1 MIDIMGEAL
10 MDYYQDQYVEDLKTW
25 TNITSEDEMSLPYLF
40 RDYEEME
47 FIEQLALNLS
57 RGNVLDVG
65 CGAGSHSLYLQDRKG
80 LKVKGIDI
88 SKGAIEV
95 CKLRGLKN
103 AENID
108 LLDLKGEKFDTIL
121 LLMNGT
127 GIFRSLKQ
135 MPKYLQHLKTL
146 LKKDGQILVD
156 STDLIYMY
164 GDQEDGIYQIPVDHY
179 YGEVK
184 FWMSYKGVETS
195 PFEWLYINEDLF
207 REYCQENGLKLE
219 VAGRGEHYDYL
230 AKLSLV

>member
-1 MIDIMGEAL
+1 MKDIMGEAL
-10 MDYYQDQYVEDLKTW
+10 MDYYQGRYEEDLKTW

-47 FIEQLALNLS
+47 FIEQLALNIS
-57 RGNVLDVG
+57 RGKVLDVG
-65 CGAGSHSLYLQDRKG
+65 CGAGSHALYLQEKD
-80 LKVKGIDI
+80 LSVKGIDI

-108 LLDLKGEKFDTIL
+108 LLDLEGEKFDTIL

-127 GIFRSLKQ
+127 GIFQSLKQ

-164 GDQEDGIYQIPVDHY
+164 GDQENGTYTPPTDHY
-179 YGEVK
+179 YGEVR
-184 FWMSYKGVETS
+184 FWMSYKGVETT
-195 PFEWLYINEDLF
+195 PFDWLYIDEHVF
-207 REYCQENGLKLE
+207 QEYCRKAGFEMR
-219 VAGRGEHYDYL
+219 VMGRGEHYDYL
-230 AKLSLV
+230 ARLSLA